1 MVWCPRR
8 AGGGPASAAVRETS
22 SPWIRNFIG
31 PSSISTRLV
40 VVAFVGVHLVPCVH
54 QIFQMSENQAE
65 VPTYALKEI
74 FCSYITSCS
83 APTTMPPRDRES
95 LAMSM
100 ARLVRYA
107 QTNAIATPFYGTKL
121 GGKISSGCRYLFKDF
136 QMKFEEEFEVLKM
149 EEEYSGSANLSL
161 GRLRHL
167 VGHTDHIRLTRCTS
181 EGATNMAT
189 NALIKSIN
197 CQLNI
202 GHTIASI
209 KQH

>member
-1 MVWCPRR
+1 MQV
-8 AGGGPASAAVRETS
+8 
-22 SPWIRNFIG
+22 
-31 PSSISTRLV
+31 
-40 VVAFVGVHLVPCVH
+40 
-54 QIFQMSENQAE
+54 SEAHINI
-65 VPTYALKEI
+65 PTYFLKEI
-74 FCSYITSCS
+74 YSSYITSTS
-83 APTTMPPRDRES
+83 APTNPGDQEET

-107 QTNAIATPFYGTKL
+107 QTNPIATPFFGTKL

-167 VGHTDHIRLTRCTS
+167 VGHADHIRLTRCTS
-181 EGATNMAT
+181 EGDTNMAT

>member
-1 MVWCPRR
+1 M
-8 AGGGPASAAVRETS
+8 
-22 SPWIRNFIG
+22 
-31 PSSISTRLV
+31 
-40 VVAFVGVHLVPCVH
+40 PCVH
-54 QIFQMSENQAE
+54 QIYQMSENQAE

-83 APTTMPPRDRES
+83 APTMPLRDRES

-107 QTNAIATPFYGTKL
+107 QTNPIATPFYGTKL

-149 EEEYSGSANLSL
+149 EEEYSGSANISL

-167 VGHTDHIRLTRCTS
+167 VGHTADHIRLTRCTS
-181 EGATNMAT
+181 EGDTKMAT
-189 NALIKSIN
+189 NALIKNIN
-197 CQLNI
+197 CQLDI
-202 GHTIASI
+202 GHTIATL
-209 KQH
+209 KQY